1 MDAKKPCRIC
11 GASTPLEEFAF
22 NSEGKRGNRCRTCRA
37 SHQAK
42 KAKARKQRTLEGIE
56 KAAVDLFR
64 KGAAA
69 GGENVPHVSEV
80 LERVMGLFG
89 GSGGFASALVKQ
101 YFDAPPG
108 SATRTK
114 MLETITRLTAQA
126 SELGATKKPLEF
138 WTDAELEQEL
148 DRRIASVLPFRV
160 INHEERQRLNG
171 ESLNLP
177 GVGEPGGEPEDHE
190 IPAEAADGSA
200 SGDLLETDRSDQDVP
215 SDSEPGRD
223 APLQGE

>member
-1 MDAKKPCRIC
+1 MDEKPCKAC
-11 GASTPLEEFAF
+11 GAMTPLEEFAF
-22 NSEGKRGNRCRTCRA
+22 DRRGNRGTRCRTCRA

-42 KAKARKQRTLEGIE
+42 KANTRKQRTLEDIE

-64 KGAAA
+64 KGAGT

-89 GSGGFASALVKQ
+89 GSSGFASALVKQ

-148 DRRIASVLPFRV
+148 DKRIASVLPFRV

-171 ESLNLP
+171 ESVKFP
-177 GVGEPGGEPEDHE
+177 GVGEPDSEPEDYE
-190 IPAEAADGSA
+190 IPAAAVDGAA
-200 SGDLLETDRSDQDVP
+200 SGDLLETDRGDQDVP

-223 APLQGE
+223 APMQGE

>member
-1 MDAKKPCRIC
+1 MDEKPCKAC
-11 GASTPLEEFAF
+11 GALTPIEEFAF
-22 NSEGKRGNRCRTCRA
+22 NSQGKRGTRCRTCRA

-42 KAKARKQRTLEGIE
+42 KANTRKQRTLEDIE

-64 KGAAA
+64 KGAGT

-89 GSGGFASALVKQ
+89 GSSGFASALVKQ

-148 DRRIASVLPFRV
+148 DKRIASVLPFRV
-160 INHEERQRLNG
+160 INHEERQGLSR
-171 ESLNLP
+171 ESVKLP
-177 GVGEPGGEPEDHE
+177 GVGEPDSEPEDYE
-190 IPAEAADGSA
+190 IPAAAVDGSA

-223 APLQGE
+223 APMQGE

>member
-1 MDAKKPCRIC
+1 MDEKPCRAC
-11 GASTPLEEFAF
+11 GASTPLEEFAL
-22 NSEGKRGNRCRTCRA
+22 NSQGKRGTRCRTCRA
-37 SHQAK
+37 SSQAS
-42 KAKARKQRTLEGIE
+42 KANSRKQRTLEDIE

-64 KGAAA
+64 KGAGN

-126 SELGATKKPLEF
+126 SELGATKKPLEL
-138 WTDAELEQEL
+138 WSDAELEAEL
-148 DRRIASVLPFRV
+148 DKRIASVLPFRV

-171 ESLNLP
+171 ESVRLP
-177 GVGEPGGEPEDHE
+177 GVGEPAGEPEDHE
-190 IPAEAADGSA
+190 IPTAAVDGSP
-200 SGDLLETDRSDQDVP
+200 GRNIIQENRGDQDVP

-223 APLQGE
+223 APMQGE